1 MAETNQELT
10 QQFYTRFQAGTS
22 EVLGQLESLR
32 NGSATSEAVEKL
44 AVDVARLRK
53 ELTDAIAFLPGYD
66 QRQCENKLKDIE
78 AQLEAL
84 RTSVAPKSKFAFKR
98 KAAKPAPSVPST
110 AAAPSNES
118 ISKATPPEP
127 AQPKLP
133 TSGLS
138 LSGHSHSYLTVSSL
152 SSPWSAASD
161 LTISELDHCIV
172 NLVPSQAN
180 PDAPADLTFNALH
193 VRNVTNTVLILPIIP
208 GSGLLHD
215 MKNCVIALGSR
226 QFRMHTSTQ
235 VDVYISIA
243 SNPIIEHCSAIR
255 FADYPTCLRRHS
267 STSNTKVMMLFTASA
282 APQEGK
288 SNYLAVQDFSHIR
301 ASPSPNWSALPE
313 EQKISDG
320 DWPLSRREA
329 NDVLRTLLPS
339 P

>member
-1 MAETNQELT
+1 M
-10 QQFYTRFQAGTS
+10 
-22 EVLGQLESLR
+22 V
-32 NGSATSEAVEKL
+32 NGFATSDTVEKL

-78 AQLEAL
+78 TQLEAL

-98 KAAKPAPSVPST
+98 KAAKPTLSDPPASVPASNEQISGVAPSG
-110 AAAPSNES
+110 
-118 ISKATPPEP
+118 P
-127 AQPKLP
+127 AQSKSP

-138 LSGHSHSYLTVSSL
+138 LSGHSNSYLTVSSL

-172 NLVPSQAN
+172 NLIPSQAN
-180 PDAPADLTFNALH
+180 PDAPPDLTFNALH

-208 GSGLLHD
+208 GSALLHD
-215 MKNCVIALGSR
+215 MKNCVIVLGSR
-226 QFRMHTSTQ
+226 QFRMHTSSQ

-255 FADYPTCLRRHS
+255 FADYPTCLRRR
-267 STSNTKVMMLFTASA
+267 TSPDGA
-282 APQEGK
+282 AAQEIK

-301 ASPSPNWSALPE
+301 ATPSPNWSALRE
-313 EQKISDG
+313 EQRISDS
-320 DWPLSRREA
+320 DWPLSGEVTNDFLRR
-329 NDVLRTLLPS
+329 LLPC